1 MWNLSGIGRIFY
13 GIAIF
18 GTGILTVYYNAFP
31 YWLLPPEHFRI
42 PDFFIPVFGLLFIV
56 AGASF
61 VFKKM
66 TRQVSLIFGVILL
79 MIFCFLFIPYQFMTD
94 SNYKHLAEWEN
105 AEKELS
111 FAGGAFVLAGCFSDH
126 THISRSRFSG
136 KLIPFGSMLYSIPI
150 ISFGILHL
158 MYAKDVS
165 PMVPSW
171 IPFPLFWTYF
181 AGIALI
187 GSGIAIIFKIRTRVI
202 AALLGIM
209 ILIWFVTLHIP
220 RVIHAP
226 VADRGDEM
234 ISAFLA
240 LAYSGIGFI
249 ISGAA
254 KKLV

>member
-13 GIAIF
+13 GIAII
-18 GTGILTVYYNAFP
+18 GTGILTFYYHAYP
-31 YWLLPPEHFRI
+31 YWLMPPERLRI
-42 PDFFIPVFGLLFIV
+42 PDFFIPVFGVLFSV
-56 AGASF
+56 AGACF

-66 TRQVSLIFGVILL
+66 TRVVSLIFGAILL
-79 MIFCFLFIPYQFMTD
+79 MIFCFLFVPYQFLTD
-94 SNYKHLAEWEN
+94 SNYKHLALWEN

-111 FAGGAFVLAGCFSDH
+111 FAGGAFVLAGCFLDYPA
-126 THISRSRFSG
+126 ISRNRFSG

-187 GSGIAIIFKIRTRVI
+187 GSGLSIILKIRTGI
-202 AALLGIM
+202 ISALLGLM
-209 ILIWFVTLHIP
+209 IFIWFVTLHIP
-220 RVIHAP
+220 RVIHAS
-226 VADRGDEM
+226 VADTGDEM

-240 LAYSGIGFI
+240 LAYSGIGLI
-249 ISGAA
+249 ISGTT